1 MTQAPDFVIVGSGAA
16 GGVIAKEL
24 AVAGFRVV
32 VLEQGPH
39 LTATDFHHD
48 ELATV
53 YRYALTNDPRF
64 SPTTFRR
71 TEAELAGPG
80 GWLQYARLVG
90 GGTAHFTANYWRF
103 HEIRSEEHTSE
114 LQSRFD
120 LVC

>member
-39 LTATDFHHD
+39 LTAADFHHD

-53 YRYALTNDPRF
+53 YRYAPSNDPRF
-64 SPTTFRR
+64 SPTPFRR
-71 TEAELAGPG
+71 TEAELAGPRG
-80 GWLQYARLVG
+80 GVQHARLAG
-90 GGTAHFTANYWRF
+90 GGTAHLTSNYWRG
-103 HEIRSEEHTSE
+103 
-114 LQSRFD
+114 
-120 LVC
+120 